1 MDNGQW
7 TMDPFSII
15 HFQFFMTSLRYQ
27 FIYDLVET
35 CSKKG
40 VIHTVI
46 CPGSRS
52 APLTLAFANHPN
64 IKCFVIPDERS
75 AAFVALGIS
84 QSTGLPVALVC
95 TSGSAA
101 YNFAPAVAEAF
112 FQHIPLLVFTAD
124 RPPEMI
130 DQLDGQTIRQKNL
143 YGPHVKQYFEL
154 PVDESSANNWF
165 VNRTINEAINLVTS
179 GEPGP
184 VQLNVPFREPF
195 YPQQQEPIVYNN
207 GRVIDLVHASHQ
219 LTTEQI
225 GVLKVKWKSHKKILI
240 VGGQSS
246 PSNKVVAALQGLL
259 KKIKVPVI
267 GELLSN
273 LHAVSNVIQHAELF
287 LGQGPDELKET
298 LRPELLITF
307 GQSLISKNVKL
318 FLRKYP
324 AIQHWHIQAEGD
336 YADTFQNLTTVLRC
350 SPEFFFENIPAT
362 EAKET
367 FRNQKQNNY
376 YQLWQAEEHRAIQ
389 AKLKFCGEVSGGEFN
404 LVRNL
409 MESLPSRCNLHLANS
424 MSVRYANLVT
434 LAAKQKGIRVF
445 SNRGTSGIDGCTS
458 TVVGHCL
465 ASEVPNILITGDMA
479 FFYDR
484 NAFWHNYAVPNL
496 RVAILNNHGGI
507 IFKMIDGPAG
517 RHEGDVYFVTRQ
529 QLTAKSLAGEF
540 GMSYDSIDHPRR
552 WKNSIKNFFDFNG
565 KAKILELESNQEK
578 TIEEFNTLK
587 NIMKKSYD

>member
-1 MDNGQW
+1 MDNYPSSIFHC
-7 TMDPFSII
+7 PFLIV
-15 HFQFFMTSLRYQ
+15 RYQ

-40 VIHTVI
+40 VIHAVI

-64 IKCFVIPDERS
+64 IKCFVVPDERS

-84 QSTGLPVALVC
+84 QSTSLPVVLVC
-95 TSGSAA
+95 TSGSAG

-143 YGPHVKQYFEL
+143 YGPHAKKYFEL
-154 PVDESSANNWF
+154 PVDESPANDWF
-165 VNRTINEAINLVTS
+165 VNRTINEAINLAVA
-179 GEPGP
+179 GEQGP
-184 VQLNVPFREPF
+184 VHINAPFREPF
-195 YPQQQEPIVYNN
+195 YPQRTEAIVYNN
-207 GRVIDLVHASHQ
+207 NRVIEQ
-219 LTTEQI
+219 LSSPQQLSSNQ
-225 GVLKVKWKSHKKILI
+225 VAQLKSKWKSFKKILM
-240 VGGQSS
+240 VGGQAAHN
-246 PSNKVVAALQGLL
+246 NKLVVSIHGLL
-259 KKIKVPVI
+259 KKVKVSLI

-273 LHAVSNVIQHAELF
+273 LHAVPNVIQHAELF
-287 LGQGPDELKET
+287 LGQGPDELKDT

-307 GQSLISKNVKL
+307 GQSIISKNVKM

-324 AIQHWHIQAEGD
+324 ATQHWHIQADGD
-336 YADTFQNLTTVLRC
+336 SADTFQNLTTVLRC
-350 SPEFFFENIPAT
+350 TPEFFFDNIPAT

-389 AKLKFCGEVSGGEFN
+389 AKLKFCGEISGGEFN
-404 LVRNL
+404 FVRNL
-409 MESLPSRCNLHLANS
+409 MESLPLRCNLHLANS

-434 LAAKQKGIRVF
+434 LSAKQKGIRVF

-458 TVVGHCL
+458 TAVGHCL
-465 ASEVPNILITGDMA
+465 SGEVPNILITGDMA

-484 NAFWHNYAVPNL
+484 NAFWNNYAIPNL

-517 RHEGDVYFVTRQ
+517 RNEADEYFVTHQ
-529 QLTAKSLAGEF
+529 PLNAKSLANEF
-540 GMSYDSIDHPRR
+540 GMGYDSVDNPRR
-552 WKNSIKNFFDFNG
+552 WKNSIKNFFEFNG
-565 KAKILELESNQEK
+565 KAKILELESDPEK
-578 TIEEFNTLK
+578 TTNEFNTLK
-587 NIMKKSYD
+587 NIMKKSYV

>member
-1 MDNGQW
+1 M
-7 TMDPFSII
+7 P
-15 HFQFFMTSLRYQ
+15 YQ

-40 VIHTVI
+40 VIHAVI

-52 APLTLAFANHPN
+52 APLTLAFVNHPN

-75 AAFVALGIS
+75 AAFMALGIS
-84 QSTGLPVALVC
+84 QSTNLPVALVC
-95 TSGSAA
+95 TSGSAG

-143 YGPHVKQYFEL
+143 YGPHVKKYFEL
-154 PVDESSANNWF
+154 PVDENKANDWF
-165 VNRTINEAINLVTS
+165 VNRTINEAINLSTT
-179 GEPGP
+179 GQQGP
-184 VQLNVPFREPF
+184 VHINAPFREPF
-195 YPQQQEPIVYNN
+195 YPLPHESIVYNSSRIIN
-207 GRVIDLVHASHQ
+207 VLMSSQQLSSELVSK
-219 LTTEQI
+219 
-225 GVLKVKWKSHKKILI
+225 LKSQWKSFKKIL
-240 VGGQSS
+240 
-246 PSNKVVAALQGLL
+246 VVAGQCSYNSKIIASIQTLL
-259 KKIKVPVI
+259 KKIKIPII
-267 GELLSN
+267 GELLTN
-273 LHAVSNVIQHAELF
+273 LHSVPNVIQHAELF
-287 LGQGPDELKET
+287 LGQSPDGLKET
-298 LRPELLITF
+298 LHPELLITF
-307 GQSLISKNVKL
+307 GQSVLSKNVKL

-324 AIQHWHIQAEGD
+324 AIQHWHIQADGD

-350 SPEFFFENIPAT
+350 TPEFFFDNIPAT

-404 LVRNL
+404 FVRNL
-409 MESLPSRCNLHLANS
+409 MEALPLRCNLHLANS

-434 LAAKQKGIRVF
+434 LSARQKGIRVF

-458 TVVGHCL
+458 TAVGHCL
-465 ASEVPNILITGDMA
+465 AGEIPNILITGDMA

-484 NAFWHNYAVPNL
+484 NAFWHNYAIPNL

-507 IFKMIDGPAG
+507 IFNMIDGPAG
-517 RHEGDVYFVTRQ
+517 RHEVDEYFVTHQ
-529 QLTAKSLAGEF
+529 PLNAKSMADEF
-540 GMSYDSIDHPRR
+540 GVSYSLLEASKPPTSSLPAWPAGRHLPASTRK
-552 WKNSIKNFFDFNG
+552 WKTSIKNFYEFDG
-565 KAKILELESNQEK
+565 KTKILELESSQQK
-578 TIEEFNTLK
+578 TIDEFNTLK
-587 NIMKKSYD
+587 TLMKQSYDR